1 MSWRKGERNWR
12 TRREAVRWEAD
23 YEISME
29 FVDGSRAR
37 VGGVTIMHGP
47 CADRHVGGWVAARGV
62 EAPRS
67 RCTESRDISHYAF
80 LSGGRHYFTY
90 CRRRRTDCLCQFFHP
105 AKKERPAIWSRNTRI
120 AARTPPQRYSLEF
133 NRIRSPSAIKKNMY
147 VFEEIVDTLCKE
159 DIRVYLRMR
168 VCMCVGFRFWSV
180 AELDIRHWWNQPFH
194 ILILGIRVELICLV
208 DACNS
213 FSDMMSLFSLASSL

>member
-1 MSWRKGERNWR
+1 
-12 TRREAVRWEAD
+12 
-23 YEISME
+23 ME

-37 VGGVTIMHGP
+37 VRGVTIMHGP

-67 RCTESRDISHYAF
+67 RCAEPRDISHYAF

-133 NRIRSPSAIKKNMY
+133 NRIRSSRAIKKNISLRGNRRRPLQRGY
-147 VFEEIVDTLCKE
+147 S
-159 DIRVYLRMR
+159 IRDEL
-168 VCMCVGFRFWSV
+168 VCGCMWRWTCI
-180 AELDIRHWWNQPFH
+180 EYY
-194 ILILGIRVELICLV
+194 CY
-208 DACNS
+208 
-213 FSDMMSLFSLASSL
+213 

>member
-1 MSWRKGERNWR
+1 
-12 TRREAVRWEAD
+12 
-23 YEISME
+23 ME

-37 VGGVTIMHGP
+37 VRGVTIMHGP

-67 RCTESRDISHYAF
+67 RYAEPRDISHYAF

-133 NRIRSPSAIKKNMY
+133 NRIRSPRAIKKKY
-147 VFEEIVDTLCKE
+147 ISSRKSSSPFAKRILEF
-159 DIRVYLRMR
+159 IRDEF
-168 VCMCVGFRFWSV
+168 VCVCVWRDGLVLNITVTGNVRIRFSESW
-180 AELDIRHWWNQPFH
+180 IN
-194 ILILGIRVELICLV
+194 
-208 DACNS
+208 
-213 FSDMMSLFSLASSL
+213 

>member
-1 MSWRKGERNWR
+1 
-12 TRREAVRWEAD
+12 
-23 YEISME
+23 ME

-37 VGGVTIMHGP
+37 VRGVTIMHGP

-67 RCTESRDISHYAF
+67 RCAESRDISHYAF

-133 NRIRSPSAIKKNMY
+133 NRIRSPRAIKKKY
-147 VFEEIVDTLCKE
+147 ISSRKSSPLQRGC
-159 DIRVYLRMR
+159 
-168 VCMCVGFRFWSV
+168 
-180 AELDIRHWWNQPFH
+180 
-194 ILILGIRVELICLV
+194 
-208 DACNS
+208 
-213 FSDMMSLFSLASSL
+213 SSLYSGWVCVRMWRDGLVLNITVTENVRIRFSESWIN

>member
-1 MSWRKGERNWR
+1 
-12 TRREAVRWEAD
+12 
-23 YEISME
+23 ME

-37 VGGVTIMHGP
+37 VRGVTIMHGP

-67 RCTESRDISHYAF
+67 RCAESRDISHYAF

-133 NRIRSPSAIKKNMY
+133 NRIRSPRAIKKN
-147 VFEEIVDTLCKE
+147 IS
-159 DIRVYLRMR
+159 LRENR
-168 VCMCVGFRFWSV
+168 
-180 AELDIRHWWNQPFH
+180 RHPLQRGYSSLF
-194 ILILGIRVELICLV
+194 G
-208 DACNS
+208 
-213 FSDMMSLFSLASSL
+213 MSLCADVCGDGLVLNITVTENVRIRFSES

>member
-1 MSWRKGERNWR
+1 
-12 TRREAVRWEAD
+12 
-23 YEISME
+23 ME

-37 VGGVTIMHGP
+37 VRGVMHGP

-67 RCTESRDISHYAF
+67 RCAESRDISHYAF

-133 NRIRSPSAIKKNMY
+133 NRIRSPRAIKKKYISSRKSSSPFAKRILDSGWACVRMY
-147 VFEEIVDTLCKE
+147 VAMDLYWILLLLKMFEF
-159 DIRVYLRMR
+159 
-168 VCMCVGFRFWSV
+168 GFRNP
-180 AELDIRHWWNQPFH
+180 E
-194 ILILGIRVELICLV
+194 
-208 DACNS
+208 
-213 FSDMMSLFSLASSL
+213 

>member
-1 MSWRKGERNWR
+1 
-12 TRREAVRWEAD
+12 
-23 YEISME
+23 ME

-37 VGGVTIMHGP
+37 VRGVTIMHGP

-67 RCTESRDISHYAF
+67 RCAESRDISHYAF

-133 NRIRSPSAIKKNMY
+133 NRIRSPRAIKKKYISSRKSSSPFAKRILNSGWACVRMY
-147 VFEEIVDTLCKE
+147 VAMDLYWILLLLKMFEF
-159 DIRVYLRMR
+159 
-168 VCMCVGFRFWSV
+168 GFRNP
-180 AELDIRHWWNQPFH
+180 E
-194 ILILGIRVELICLV
+194 
-208 DACNS
+208 
-213 FSDMMSLFSLASSL
+213 